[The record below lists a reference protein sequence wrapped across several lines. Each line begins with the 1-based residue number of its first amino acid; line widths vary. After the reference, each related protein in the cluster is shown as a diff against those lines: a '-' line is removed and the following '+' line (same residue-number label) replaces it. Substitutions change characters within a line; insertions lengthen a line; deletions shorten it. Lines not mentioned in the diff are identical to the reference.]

1 MRLGEH
7 EFGTRELNALIERYL
22 PIWDELSLAIES
34 TPFRQLGL
42 RERFRLDWP
51 QEDALLRQR
60 LARTRQ
66 LRDVFLRL
74 IVGERV
80 RYVELAECID
90 ELLGVV
96 LDSPWRAMH
105 LALVHTYRWAGAD
118 DEQAGHDADIS
129 LASHGPASL
138 AEHAYSVALVAIG
151 VAARLGWSPTEV
163 RHAGLTGLLQDV
175 GTLLLPAQAR
185 PSGEPGD
192 AITGAWQR
200 HPALSL
206 YTLRDLEGLPDAVRR
221 GIHQHHERENGQ
233 GYPDRLPPARISP
246 LAKVSALA
254 DAYMAP
260 LEAVRGK
267 PPALP
272 RDAMLGLLAGM
283 KDKQWESGCLRSL
296 LAAVGLY
303 PAGSV
308 VRLNTGR
315 KAVVLASPPDAP
327 DRPIVLVLPATAGN
341 ALPVDLR
348 QPENRGLRVRAAE
361 PRWMNRRLPELSPFV
376 ANPLRASA

>member
-1 MRLGEH
+1 MRIGEH
-7 EFGTRELNALIERYL
+7 EFGTRELNALIDRYR
-22 PIWDELSLAIES
+22 PAWDEPPLAVEASAFRTLS
-34 TPFRQLGL
+34 Q

-51 QEDALLRQR
+51 QEEALLRQR

-66 LRDVFLRL
+66 LRALFLRFL
-74 IVGERV
+74 TGEPV
-80 RYVELAECID
+80 PYEELAELVN
-90 ELLGVV
+90 ELLGVY
-96 LDSPWRAMH
+96 LDSPWRAAH
-105 LALVHTYRWAGAD
+105 LALVHTYRWSGAD
-118 DEQAGHDADIS
+118 DDRAGHDADAA

-138 AEHAYSVALVAIG
+138 AEHAYSTALVSIG
-151 VAARLGWSPTEV
+151 IAARLGWSAAEV
-163 RHAGLTGLLQDV
+163 RQAGMTGLLQDV
-175 GTLLLPAQAR
+175 GTLLLPPQAR
-185 PSGEPGD
+185 PTAEPGS

-206 YTLRDLEGLPDAVRR
+206 YALQSLTGLPEVVRR
-221 GIHQHHERENGQ
+221 AIYQHHERENGQ
-233 GYPDRLPPARISP
+233 GYPDRLSAKRISP

-260 LEAVRGK
+260 LEAVRGT

-272 RDAMLGLLAGM
+272 RDALLGLLAETR
-283 KDKQWESGCLRSL
+283 DKVWETGCMRAL

-308 VRLNTGR
+308 VRLSTGR

-327 DRPIVLVLPATAGN
+327 DRPIVLVLPATERQ

-348 QPENRGLRVRAAE
+348 RPEHRALQVRAAE
-361 PRWMNRRLPELSPFV
+361 PRWMNRQLPELSPFG